1 MKRTFASL
9 LLVLAAVFTAQ
20 AAVQRAGLKGGF
32 INSYDGNNYTTA
44 AIADIGVFASV
55 EAGGVKA
62 SSNGSKTYPPIW
74 ADNRTWRY
82 HGQMYFDGGT
92 YYFAESVDDV
102 AWMTVDGT
110 QVLKDGT
117 WNNVGVSS
125 AVAPSA
131 GWHDVEIRFGN
142 GTGGAGAPYDTTKDA
157 NGRIC
162 GFGVASYATAP
173 GTKPSAMSDFTFAEN
188 TAGNVWL
195 RCVEDYSYLALNSIE
210 QTATGYRFNVTMSAP
225 SAADVTVYLGATAGD
240 AESAAGWD
248 VDSGAVAFASGETKD
263 IDVPGTFA
271 APPYFVIALS
281 GIGTTLEEGD
291 GIAFWEWSD
300 VSKCTMEPVVSAA
313 LTGVTG
319 TSGTFE
325 VTLAYDKTVVGMTP
339 PDIALKAYYGAADA
353 GETATDW
360 DAEADFGSAN
370 AVGTTSCLLDNLTE
384 GSVYYVRFAAK
395 TADSDWVWSE
405 CLSLSTAG
413 PSLANWPA
421 SVYENDAKA
430 LSFSVTRPAAAAA
443 EPLTVHLSYS
453 ANAATL
459 ASGLPASVEFAAG
472 VAEVVVPFAL
482 VDNDVAGGDASLV
495 VSIVP
500 DAAYPVGNPV
510 TATIAIVDDES
521 LVATECVWT
530 GAGDGLTW
538 EDAGNW
544 SGRVPTIV
552 DIAKF
557 MDAGLTANQSV
568 TIHGDAVIGELRI
581 ETTTAFTLAAEGGG
595 SLELGALTRADVE
608 GNEGNHTIAV
618 PLVVYAGSET
628 NCIWNVAGA
637 NSLVIN
643 ADISKTDG
651 TYVLK
656 TGAGNVNMSYRNT
669 SFTGPWII
677 REGQITA
684 NVNGGN
690 TFKGT
695 VTIGGGD
702 TVAKLVQNQKNSI
715 AGMTPIHIF
724 KNGSFESG
732 DIDYGRIHNIYVHEG
747 GVARIG
753 GFFYTIDCDLW
764 GGTYN
769 GGAAYNTHN
778 ISSHA
783 SATTA
788 VFNAYWRFDGYNSY
802 SVNAERGTAFVD
814 LIIRNGLAEGGSGQ
828 TIRKYG
834 NGIVKSTVNF
844 NNLKNHFQVN
854 GGTWYVDNPSEYGL
868 GIQETTVAAG
878 AKLGGTGY
886 VGMKD
891 DKGVNMIALSNGSES
906 NFATLSPG
914 TVDVET
920 GAHVYGTFTAG
931 RSGQTKN
938 KLALGNWSHLEIG
951 IGPRDAATRTSPF
964 DKLFVHGILQI
975 GSDCTLD
982 LVTNSADPSTIRG
995 GTYTI
1000 VEADQ
1005 IVGSFA
1011 TVLKPGNGWKVV
1023 YESETEGE
1031 GDAAMEV
1038 VKRITL
1044 TVPDSGTMLIVR

>member
-1 MKRTFASL
+1 MKKTL
-9 LLVLAAVFTAQ
+9 IGIAAVAAAFAAQ
-20 AAVQRAGLKGGF
+20 ATVYRAGLKGGF
-32 INSYDGNNYTTA
+32 INSFDANNYTTV
-44 AIADIGVFASV
+44 AIPDTGVFASV

-74 ADNRTWRY
+74 VDNRTWRY

-92 YYFAESVDDV
+92 YYFAESIDDA
-102 AWMTVDGT
+102 AWMAFEGN
-110 QVLKDGT
+110 QILKDGT

-125 AVAPSA
+125 AVAPAA
-131 GWHDVEIRFGN
+131 GWHDVEIRLGN
-142 GTGGAGAPYDTTKDA
+142 GTGGAGIPYDTTKDA
-157 NGRIC
+157 NGRLC

-173 GTKPSAMSDFTFAEN
+173 ETWPSAMSDFTFAEN
-188 TAGNVWL
+188 TAGNVWM
-195 RCVEDYSYLALNSIE
+195 RCAEDYSYLALNSIE

-225 SAADVTVYLGATAGD
+225 SAADVTVYLGATAGG

-248 VDSGAVAFASGETKD
+248 VNSGAVAFAAGETKD
-263 IDVPGTFA
+263 IDVTGTFA
-271 APPYFVIALS
+271 VPPYFVISLS
-281 GIGTTLEEGD
+281 GVGTTLEEGD
-291 GIAFWEWSD
+291 GIKFWEWSD
-300 VSKCTMEPVVSAA
+300 IKKCTMEPVVSVA

-319 TSGTFE
+319 TSGTFD
-325 VTLAYDKTVVGMTP
+325 VTLGYDKTVIGMTP

-353 GETATDW
+353 GETAMDW
-360 DAEADFGSAN
+360 DAAADFGSAN
-370 AVGTTSCLLDNLTE
+370 AAGTASCLLDNLTE

-395 TADSDWVWSE
+395 TADSDWAWSE

-421 SVYENDAKA
+421 SVYENDTKA

-443 EPLTVHLSYS
+443 EPLTVFLSYS
-453 ANAATL
+453 ANAATV

-482 VDNDVAGGDASLV
+482 VDNDIAGGDASLV
-495 VSIVP
+495 VSIAP
-500 DAAYPVGNPV
+500 NAAYPVGNPV

-552 DIAKF
+552 DVAKF
-557 MDAGLTANQSV
+557 TDAGLTANQSV

-581 ETTTAFTLAAEGGG
+581 ETTTSFTLAADENGG

-608 GNEGNHTIAV
+608 GDEGNHTIAV

-628 NCIWNVAGA
+628 NCVWDVAGA
-637 NSLVIN
+637 GSLVIN

-677 REGQITA
+677 RGGQITA
-684 NVNGGN
+684 NVQGGN
-690 TFKGT
+690 TLKGV

-702 TVAKLVQNQKNSI
+702 TPARLYQSQKNSI
-715 AGMTPIHIF
+715 AGTTIHVYT
-724 KNGSFESG
+724 NGTFQCG
-732 DIDYGRIHNIYVHEG
+732 DIDNGRADNIHVYEG
-747 GVARIG
+747 GVAQIG
-753 GFFYTIDCDLW
+753 SYVYTLNAYLH

-769 GGAAYNTHN
+769 GGATYNARNITAY
-778 ISSHA
+778 A
-783 SATTA
+783 SDRTA
-788 VFNAYWRFDGYNSY
+788 VFNAYWRFEGYQSY
-802 SVNAERGTAFVD
+802 GVTVERGTAPVD
-814 LIIRNGLAEGGSGQ
+814 LVFRNGLAEGASGQ

-834 NGIVKSTVNF
+834 DGIVKSTVNF
-844 NNLKNHFQVN
+844 NNLKNHFQIN
-854 GGTWYVDNPSEYGL
+854 AGTWLVDNPGEYGL

-878 AKLGGTGY
+878 AKIGGTGC

-891 DKGVNMIALSNGSES
+891 VKVTTLTLNGGSES

-914 TVDVET
+914 TIDET
-920 GAHVYGTFTAG
+920 TGEHVYGTFTSG
-931 RSGQTKN
+931 RESAHN
-938 KLALGNWSHLEIG
+938 KLVMGNWSHLEIG
-951 IGPRDAATRTSPF
+951 VGPRNSETNLSDV
-964 DKLFVHGILQI
+964 DKLFVYGTLEI

-982 LVTNSADPSTIRG
+982 LTTNSADLSEIKG
-995 GTYTI
+995 GKYTI
-1000 VEADQ
+1000 VEADS
-1005 IVGSFA
+1005 ITGTFA
-1011 TVLKPGNGWKVV
+1011 TVLKPKNSWKVTYV
-1023 YESETEGE
+1023 SETVGE
-1031 GDAAMEV
+1031 ETV
-1038 VKRITL
+1038 VKSIL
-1044 TVPDSGTMLIVR
+1044 LAIPSKGLAVIVR

>member
-9 LLVLAAVFTAQ
+9 LLVFALAFTAS

-102 AWMTVDGT
+102 AWMTVDGA

-125 AVAPSA
+125 AVAPSP

-173 GTKPSAMSDFTFAEN
+173 GTKPSAMSDFMFAEN
-188 TAGNVWL
+188 TAGNVWM

-240 AESAAGWD
+240 VESAAGWD
-248 VDSGAVAFASGETKD
+248 VDSGAVAFAAGETKD

-271 APPYFVIALS
+271 APPYFVISLS
-281 GIGTTLEEGD
+281 GVGTTLEEGD
-291 GIAFWEWSD
+291 GIAFWEWSE
-300 VSKCTMEPVVSAA
+300 VSKCTMEPVVSAT

-319 TSGTFE
+319 TSGTFD
-325 VTLAYDKTVVGMTP
+325 VTLSYDKTVIGMTP

-360 DAEADFGSAN
+360 DAEVDFGSAN
-370 AVGTTSCLLDNLTE
+370 AAGTTSCLLDNLTE

-552 DIAKF
+552 DVAKF
-557 MDAGLTANQSV
+557 TDAGLTANQSV
-568 TIHGDAVIGELRI
+568 TIHGDAVIGELCI
-581 ETTTAFTLAAEGGG
+581 ETTTAFTLAAEDGG

-618 PLVVYAGSET
+618 PLVVYAGSDT
-628 NCIWNVAGA
+628 NCVWDVAGA

-643 ADISKTDG
+643 ADISKTPG

-702 TVAKLVQNQKNSI
+702 TVAKLVQSQKNSI

-844 NNLKNHFQVN
+844 NNLKNHFQIN
-854 GGTWYVDNPSEYGL
+854 AGTWYVDNPGEYGL

-878 AKLGGTGY
+878 AKIGGTGC

-891 DKGVNMIALSNGSES
+891 VKVTTLTLNNGSES

-914 TVDVET
+914 TIDET
-920 GAHVYGTFTAG
+920 TGEHVYGTFTSG
-931 RSGQTKN
+931 RASAHN
-938 KLALGNWSHLEIG
+938 KLVMGSWSHLEIG
-951 IGPRDAATRTSPF
+951 AGPRDVATRTSPV
-964 DKLFVHGILQI
+964 DKLLVYGILEI

-1023 YESETEGE
+1023 YESETEGD

-1044 TVPDSGTMLIVR
+1044 TIPDSGTVLFIR

>member
-1 MKRTFASL
+1 MKKTLIGIA
-9 LLVLAAVFTAQ
+9 VVAVALAAQ
-20 AAVQRAGLKGGF
+20 ATVYRAGLKGGF
-32 INSYDGNNYTTA
+32 INSYDGNNYTTVT
-44 AIADIGVFASV
+44 IPDTGVFASV

-62 SSNGSKTYPPIW
+62 SENGSQTYPPIW
-74 ADNRTWRY
+74 ANNRTWRY

-92 YYFAESVDDV
+92 YYFAESIDDA
-102 AWMTVDGT
+102 AWMTVDGA
-110 QVLKDGT
+110 QILKDAT

-125 AVAPSA
+125 AVAPAA
-131 GWHDVEIRFGN
+131 GWHDVEIRLGN
-142 GTGGAGAPYDTTKDA
+142 GTGGAGIPYDTTKDA
-157 NGRIC
+157 NGRLC
-162 GFGVASYATAP
+162 GFGVASYNEEPAE
-173 GTKPSAMSDFTFAEN
+173 KPSAMSAFVFAEN
-188 TAGNVWL
+188 TADNSWM
-195 RCVEDYSYLALNSIE
+195 RCIEDTSYITLNSIAKTE
-210 QTATGYRFNVTMSAP
+210 NGYNFSVTMTAP
-225 SAADVTVYLGATAGD
+225 SAANVTVYASANAGT
-240 AESAAGWD
+240 AESTEGWT
-248 VDSGAVAFASGETKD
+248 VNSGAVAFAAGETKT
-263 IDVPGTFA
+263 VEVVGTFA
-271 APPYFVIALS
+271 TPPYFMIYLEGV
-281 GIGTTLEEGD
+281 GTTLEEGD
-291 GIAFWEWSD
+291 GIKFWEWSD
-300 VSKCTMEPVVSAA
+300 IKKCTMEPVVSVA

-319 TSGTFE
+319 TSGTFD
-325 VTLAYDKTVVGMTP
+325 VTLGYDKTVIGMTA

-353 GETATDW
+353 GATATGW
-360 DAEADFGSAN
+360 DSTAEFSNVSAGVN
-370 AVGTTSCLLDNLTE
+370 NCALSELTE
-384 GSVYYVRFAAK
+384 GQTYYVRFAAK
-395 TADSDWVWSE
+395 TADSDWAWSE

-421 SVYENDAKA
+421 SVYENDTKA
-430 LSFSVTRPAAAAA
+430 LSFSVTRPAAVAA
-443 EPLTVHLSYS
+443 EPLTVFLSYS
-453 ANAATL
+453 ANAATV

-495 VSIVP
+495 VSIAP
-500 DAAYPVGNPV
+500 NAAYPVGNPV

-530 GAGDGLTW
+530 GAADGLTW
-538 EDAGNW
+538 ENAGNW

-552 DIAKF
+552 DVAKF
-557 MDAGLTANQSV
+557 TDAGLTANQSV

-581 ETTTAFTLAAEGGG
+581 ETTTSFTLAADENGG
-595 SLELGALTRADVE
+595 SLQLGGITRVDVE

-628 NCIWNVAGA
+628 NCVWNIAGA

-643 ADISKTDG
+643 ADISKTAG
-651 TYVLK
+651 TYVFK
-656 TGAGNVNMSYRNT
+656 TGAGNVNMSYKNT
-669 SFTGPWII
+669 TFTGPWII

-684 NVNGGN
+684 DVNGGN

-702 TVAKLVQNQKNSI
+702 AVAKLVQSQKNSI

-732 DIDYGRIHNIYVHEG
+732 DVDYGRIHNIYVHEG

-834 NGIVKSTVNF
+834 DGIVKSTVNF
-844 NNLKNHFQVN
+844 NNLKNHFQIN
-854 GGTWYVDNPSEYGL
+854 AGTWLVDNPGEYGL

-878 AKLGGTGY
+878 AKIGGTGY

-891 DKGVNMIALSNGSES
+891 DKGVDMIALSNGSES

-914 TVDVET
+914 TIDVDT

-938 KLALGNWSHLEIG
+938 KLTLGNWSHLEIG
-951 IGPRDAATRTSPF
+951 VGPKNRETKLSDV
-964 DKLFVHGILQI
+964 DKLKVYGNLVI
-975 GSDCTLD
+975 GENCTLD
-982 LVTNSADPSTIRG
+982 LTTNSAGLNEIKG
-995 GTYTI
+995 GKFTI
-1000 VEADQ
+1000 VEADK
-1005 IVGSFA
+1005 IVGEF
-1011 TVLKPGNGWKVV
+1011 TTIIKPKNSWKVTYV
-1023 YESETEGE
+1023 SEEVEGV
-1031 GDAAMEV
+1031 MV
-1038 VKRITL
+1038 VKKINL
-1044 TVPDSGTMLIVR
+1044 DIPSKGLAVYVR

>member
-1 MKRTFASL
+1 MKRILASL
-9 LLVLAAVFTAQ
+9 ALLLALAFTAQ
-20 AAVQRAGLKGGF
+20 AAVYRAGLKGGF

-102 AWMTVDGT
+102 AFMKVDGT

-162 GFGVASYATAP
+162 GFGVASYETAP
-173 GTKPSAMSDFTFAEN
+173 GTKPSAMSSFTFAEN
-188 TAGNVWL
+188 TAGNVWM

-240 AESAAGWD
+240 VESTAGWD
-248 VDSGAVAFASGETKD
+248 VDSGAVAFAAGETKD

-271 APPYFVIALS
+271 APPYFVISLS
-281 GIGTTLEEGD
+281 GVGTTLEEGD
-291 GIAFWEWSD
+291 GIAFWEWSE
-300 VSKCTMEPVVSAA
+300 VSKCTMEPVVSAT

-319 TSGTFE
+319 TSGTFD
-325 VTLAYDKTVVGMTP
+325 VTLSYDKTVIGMTP

-360 DAEADFGSAN
+360 DAEVDFGSAN
-370 AVGTTSCLLDNLTE
+370 AAGTASCLLDNLTE
-384 GSVYYVRFAAK
+384 GSTYYVRFAAK

-443 EPLTVHLSYS
+443 EPLTVFLSYS
-453 ANAATL
+453 ANAATV

-495 VSIVP
+495 VSIAP
-500 DAAYPVGNPV
+500 NAAYPVGNPI

-538 EDAGNW
+538 EDPDNW
-544 SGRVPTIV
+544 DSRVPTIV
-552 DIAKF
+552 DTAKF
-557 MDAGLTANQSV
+557 GSAGLTANQTV
-568 TIHGDAVIGELRI
+568 TIHGDAVVKDLLI
-581 ETTTAFTLAAEGGG
+581 ETTTAFTLGADGGT
-595 SLELGALTRADVE
+595 LELGAITRADVE
-608 GNEGNHTIAV
+608 GTEGNHTISV
-618 PLVVYAGSET
+618 PLVLYAGSET
-628 NCIWNVAGA
+628 NCIWTVAGS
-637 NSLVIN
+637 NSLTIN
-643 ADISKTDG
+643 AELSKAGDV
-651 TYVLK
+651 YVFK

-669 SFTGPWII
+669 AFAGPWII

-690 TFKGT
+690 TFKGM

-702 TVAKLVQNQKNSI
+702 ATAKLAQSQKNSI
-715 AGMTPIHIF
+715 AGKTYVHVYR
-724 KNGSFESG
+724 NGSFESG
-732 DIDYGRIHNIYVHEG
+732 DIDNGRVENIYVHEG
-747 GVARIG
+747 GTARIG
-753 GFFYTIDCDLW
+753 NYFYTISCDLW

-769 GGAAYNTHN
+769 GGGAYNAKWIT
-778 ISSHA
+778 SHA

-788 VFNAYWRFDGYNSY
+788 VFNAYWRYEGYGDY
-802 SVNAERGTAFVD
+802 GVSVERGTAPVD
-814 LIIRNGLAEGGSGQ
+814 LWIKNGLAEGNSGK
-828 TIRKYG
+828 TAKKTG
-834 NGIVKSTVNF
+834 AGIVKSTANF
-844 NNLKNHFQVN
+844 NNLKNHFQIN
-854 GGTWYVDNPSEYGL
+854 GGTWYVDNPGEYGL

-878 AKLGGTGY
+878 AKLGGTGN

-891 DKGVNMIALSNGSES
+891 DKGVNMIALSNGSAS

-914 TVDVET
+914 TVDVES

-982 LVTNSADPSTIRG
+982 LVTNSADPSTIRS

-1005 IVGSFA
+1005 IDASFA

-1038 VKRITL
+1038 VKRITV
-1044 TVPDSGTMLIVR
+1044 TIPDSGTMLFIR